1 LIKSIAHEEIEQ
13 IYSMI
18 IQLEQA
24 KEMSYFETALL
35 YVLHVTDAFSVDLL
49 KERLSMEGRQTL
61 MTIAEKLRQ
70 EGKREGLQ
78 EGRKEVARKMLLMNK
93 DEREIIE
100 LTGLTKE
107 EVDGLKESSRE

>member
-1 LIKSIAHEEIEQ
+1 
-13 IYSMI
+13 MI

-70 EGKREGLQ
+70 EGKREGMQEGRKKGLQ

-107 EVDGLKESSRE
+107 EVDGLKESLRE